1 MYFILDP
8 KQLECHPPFLSTFP
22 KYHNNSTSSP
32 MCDDHCEA
40 KPTTLKRPSPGD
52 GVENHMYCLYQK
64 NDLFAPKSVHI
75 ILNHFVY

>member
-1 MYFILDP
+1 MNLQQFFS
-8 KQLECHPPFLSTFP
+8 ERAW
-22 KYHNNSTSSP
+22 
-32 MCDDHCEA
+32 CEA

-64 NDLFAPKSVHI
+64 NDLFASKGVHV